1 MMKLSQEEK
10 QEIAQVVVDILDKRS
25 KTKIN
30 CNWLVLR
37 KEIEGY
43 CQETNSSIRWPTLQS
58 KIYDAIRA
66 VLDISRVDEMT
77 DKQVI
82 EARRVFDFIK
92 QEREI
97 KND

>member
-1 MMKLSQEEK
+1 M
-10 QEIAQVVVDILDKRS
+10 R
-25 KTKIN
+25 
-30 CNWLVLR
+30 
-37 KEIEGY
+37 
-43 CQETNSSIRWPTLQS
+43 S

>member
-1 MMKLSQEEK
+1 MKLSQEEK
-10 QEIAQVVVDILDKRS
+10 QEIAQVVVDILDKRN

-66 VLDISRVDEMT
+66 VLDISRVHEMT